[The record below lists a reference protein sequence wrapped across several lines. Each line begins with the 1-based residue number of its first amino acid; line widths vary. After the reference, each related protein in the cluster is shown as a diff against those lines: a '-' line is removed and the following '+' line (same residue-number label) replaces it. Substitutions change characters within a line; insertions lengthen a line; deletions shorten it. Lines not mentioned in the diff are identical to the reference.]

1 VGRPG
6 FKPGGWR
13 QASPG
18 GFDSRAPPPV
28 SSAPSIYSTRLS
40 GIWSCEYGGSL
51 ENPFDRNVLL
61 DRDVGNG
68 HVTAREHLSWKDPRR
83 SR

>member
-13 QASPG
+13 QALPG

-28 SSAPSIYSTRLS
+28 SSDRGKASKKVATESSVEVFACFWVIVDKGTHGARVLS
-40 GIWSCEYGGSL
+40 GE
-51 ENPFDRNVLL
+51 
-61 DRDVGNG
+61 
-68 HVTAREHLSWKDPRR
+68 
-83 SR
+83 

>member
-1 VGRPG
+1 MGRPG

-28 SSAPSIYSTRLS
+28 SSDRGRASKKIATESSVEVFACFYGLHYRAS
-40 GIWSCEYGGSL
+40 GSSRMFGYIGEIRARHGG
-51 ENPFDRNVLL
+51 
-61 DRDVGNG
+61 G
-68 HVTAREHLSWKDPRR
+68 
-83 SR
+83 